1 MADNYLEKRMED
13 YRAGKLAPKRQVVH
27 VPVSKKNGDFCL
39 SFDCLNVIVLGG
51 CFELASA
58 VVYAF
63 RKVDCRV
70 ALCHVD
76 EKNCRGLSQRSGCR
90 YYPFDP
96 CDDERRDYVVDDVE
110 ACWGGVD
117 VVIDFRSVDDYPLER
132 VDDIATLM
140 LLHSHPAFSFITSIL
155 TTIPASIDGI

>member
-27 VPVSKKNGDFCL
+27 VPVAKKSGDFCL
-39 SFDCLNVIVLGG
+39 SFDSMNVIVLGG

-58 VVYAF
+58 VVEAF

-70 ALCHVD
+70 ALCHTD

-96 CDDERRDYVVDDVE
+96 CDEERRDYMVDDVE
-110 ACWGGVD
+110 ARWGGVD
-117 VVIDFRSVDDYPLER
+117 VVIDLRGVGACPSER
-132 VDDIATLM
+132 VEDTATLM
-140 LLHSHPAFSFITSIL
+140 LLHSHPTFSFITSIA
-155 TTIPASIDGI
+155 TTIPASTK